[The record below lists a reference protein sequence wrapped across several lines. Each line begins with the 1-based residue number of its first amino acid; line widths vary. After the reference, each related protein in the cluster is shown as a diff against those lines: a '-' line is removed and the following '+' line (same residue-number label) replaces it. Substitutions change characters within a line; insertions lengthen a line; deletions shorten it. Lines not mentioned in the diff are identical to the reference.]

1 MKKVKVCI
9 IGMGEFSDF
18 FIPLFKSHPNVS
30 EVSVCDLIP
39 ERCDAAIRK
48 HGGITRTFRSLD
60 DVLKNGKDTACI
72 ALFTQRHLHGPMVIQ
87 ALKAGKH
94 VFSAVPMATS
104 IEDAGTIID
113 LVRETRLTYMT
124 GETCYYFP
132 CAVFCRDA
140 YRAGKLGDFVYG
152 EAQYYHDMATF
163 YSAFARSGGDSW
175 KRVAGI
181 PPMYYAT
188 HSTSMIV
195 SVIGQHAVKVS
206 CMGFRDNGDDEVFGA
221 GKNNWDNP
229 FSNETALLQM
239 SGGGVARVNEFRRV
253 GIAHKPSSY
262 ITCMYGTKGAY
273 EGSVTQHVLIRGVSA
288 DGGPRIDDVSDL
300 VNTKHYVE
308 EQRLPG
314 FDPHTGRSSGRSRR
328 GFAAGQDRSR
338 LPKAFRSV
346 PHTVHYN
353 SHPYLVDDFFRAV
366 TTGKL
371 PPNNAWDSA
380 RYMIPGILA
389 HASALKDGI
398 LLDVPD
404 FGDAP
409 KDWERLT
416 FEPIPAYEDE
426 TV

>member
-18 FIPLFKSHPNVS
+18 FIPLFKNHPNVS
-30 EVSVCDLIP
+30 EVSICDLIP

-48 HGGITRTFRSLD
+48 HGGITRVFKSLD
-60 DVLKNGKDTACI
+60 DVLENGKDIDCI

-94 VFSAVPMATS
+94 VFSAVPISTS
-104 IEDAGTIID
+104 IEEAEQIID
-113 LVRETRLTYMT
+113 LVKETRLTYMT

-132 CAVFCRDA
+132 CAIYCRDV
-140 YRAGKLGDFVYG
+140 YNAGKLGDFVYG
-152 EAQYYHDMATF
+152 EAQYYHDMKTF

-181 PPMYYAT
+181 PPMFYAT

-195 SVIGQHAVKVS
+195 SVIGQHATKVS
-206 CMGFRDNGDDEVFGA
+206 CMGFRDNGDDVFGI

-239 SGGGVARVNEFRRV
+239 SGGGIARINEFRRV

-273 EGSVTQHVLIRGVSA
+273 EGSVTQHVLIRGVA
-288 DGGPRIDDVSDL
+288 AEGGTNIDYVSDL

-308 EQRLPG
+308 EQKTPD
-314 FDPHTGRSSGRSRR
+314 FNIHADPISEPSHR
-328 GFAAGQDRSR
+328 GFAAVHDLTR
-338 LPKAFRSV
+338 LPKAFRTV

-380 RYMIPGILA
+380 RYMIPGIIA
-389 HASALKDGI
+389 HESALKDGMP
-398 LLDVPD
+398 LDVPD

-409 KDWERLT
+409 KDWEKLT
-416 FEPIPAYEDE
+416 FEHIDSYEE
-426 TV
+426 